1 MSPRP
6 AAGPMKSRFP
16 FAAPLFLLCLG
27 LAPAAARAAD
37 DLVFFGTH
45 LAGAGKGF
53 SLAHF
58 DPATGTLTTP
68 RFDAEAV
75 APAYFVIHPDGRHL
89 YTCDSGRPGGISAYA
104 IDRATGQLTL
114 INSRPAGGADTSYL
128 SLDRT
133 GRYALIANYEGGN
146 IAVFPLTADG
156 GLGERTAF
164 VQHTGH
170 SVNAERQKHAFA
182 HSIITD
188 PSNRFAVVCDLG
200 LDKVFVYRF
209 DARTGSLTPN
219 DPAFVTVAPGSG
231 PRHPVFHPNGRWVY
245 VVTEIA
251 STVLAFEWDGAQGS
265 LRQFQTVSALP
276 AGYAGTSVSAEIALH
291 PNGRFLYVSNRGD
304 DSIATFAID
313 GASGRLTLLGHV
325 PSGGKTPRNFAFDP
339 SGRWII
345 ATNHGSNNAVVFAVD
360 GATGRLTQA
369 GPPVAVPYPFCERFL
384 PRP

>member
-1 MSPRP
+1 MPPRP
-6 AAGPMKSRFP
+6 SFGAFHLA
-16 FAAPLFLLCLG
+16 LLLG
-27 LAPAAARAAD
+27 LAPLGVAAAD
-37 DLVFFGTH
+37 DFVFFGTH

-58 DPATGTLTTP
+58 DSDTGALTVP
-68 RFDAEAV
+68 QFDAEAV

-89 YTCDSGRPGGISAYA
+89 YTCNSGRPGGISAYA
-104 IDRATGQLTL
+104 IDRTTGKLTL

-146 IAVFPLTADG
+146 IAVFALAPDG
-156 GLGERTAF
+156 GIGARTAF

-170 SVNAERQKHAFA
+170 SVDPERQKHAYA

-209 DARTGSLTPN
+209 DARTGSLAPN

-245 VVTEIA
+245 VVTEIG
-251 STVLAFEWDGAQGS
+251 STVLAFDWDGASGI
-265 LRQFQTVSALP
+265 LHQFQTVSALP
-276 AGYAGTSVSAEIALH
+276 AGFPGVSVSAEIAVH

-304 DSIATFAID
+304 DSIAIFAID
-313 GASGRLTLLGHV
+313 GANGRLTPLGHV
-325 PSGGKTPRNFAFDP
+325 PTHGKTPRNFAFDP

-345 ATNHGSNNAVVFAVD
+345 ATNHGSNNAVVFRVD
-360 GATGRLTQA
+360 GATGLLTPTGA
-369 GPPVAVPYPFCERFL
+369 PVPVPYPFCERFL
-384 PRP
+384 PAP